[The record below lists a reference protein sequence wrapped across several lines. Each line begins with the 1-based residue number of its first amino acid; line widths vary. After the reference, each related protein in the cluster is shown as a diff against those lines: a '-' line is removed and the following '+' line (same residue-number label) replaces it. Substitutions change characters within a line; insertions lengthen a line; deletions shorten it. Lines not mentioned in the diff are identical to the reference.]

1 MREFLKSMKISFI
14 LAAVLYVAL
23 GLVLLIWPGTS
34 ITLLCYAFGAVLL
47 AYAAIT
53 IISFFVHDS
62 ALGTFRFELF
72 LGIVAAT
79 LGILFL
85 VQPAFIMSIVPVI
98 LGVYIAIDSLVNLKR
113 AIELFR
119 LEYPR
124 WWVVLLLSL
133 LGVGLGVV
141 VLCRPFAVA
150 ETLFMLIGAVF
161 VFTGAS
167 DLWTIFKV
175 SRVTRELRR
184 RAPIEVDPIDIE

>member
-14 LAAVLYVAL
+14 LAAVLYMAL
-23 GLVLLIWPGTS
+23 GLVLLLWPGTS
-34 ITLLCYAFGAVLL
+34 ITVLCYAFGGVLL

-62 ALGTFRFELF
+62 ALGSFRLELF
-72 LGIVAAT
+72 LGIVAAA

-85 VQPAFIMSIVPVI
+85 VQPTFIMSVVPVI

-113 AIELFR
+113 ALELFR

-141 VLCRPFAVA
+141 ILCRPFAVA
-150 ETLFMLIGAVF
+150 ETLFMLIGVVF
-161 VFTGAS
+161 IFTGAS
-167 DLWTIFKV
+167 DLWTIFKIA
-175 SRVTRELRR
+175 RVTRELRR